1 MKDISELL
9 NVIKQQELAAYCD
22 EDMAFIDSAARV
34 KNQENVKTD
43 ALLMGLCLGGSANV
57 VIDSREFCIKKDDLI
72 VCFPGTTL
80 VLDDDISNVEC
91 RWICLSIGCVRHLAQ
106 INIGDAWNA
115 FTSLHESPVL
125 HLLPNEVSAFC
136 NYYDLLL
143 SKLNRSHHRYQKK
156 LVETLLMAFLYDFH
170 GLLERYFVPVERPG
184 RSSGRA
190 FREFVDLLTS
200 LYPRPRDVA
209 FYAEKLCLTPKY
221 LSSVCKQV
229 SGLTASKFI
238 AQFII
243 KDIKHLLDDTDKSIK
258 EICNELDFPN
268 PSFFGTYVKKNLG
281 MSPMQYRESNK

>member
-1 MKDISELL
+1 M

-34 KNQENVKTD
+34 KTQENVKTD

-80 VLDDDISNVEC
+80 VLGDDISNVEWRC
-91 RWICLSIGCVRHLAQ
+91 ICLSMGCVRHLAQ
-106 INIGDAWNA
+106 INIGDAWNTV
-115 FTSLHESPVL
+115 TSLHESPVL

-170 GLLERYFVPVERPG
+170 GLLERYFVPAERPG

>member
-1 MKDISELL
+1 M

-34 KNQENVKTD
+34 KTQENVKTD

-106 INIGDAWNA
+106 INIGDAWKA

-221 LSSVCKQV
+221 LSAVCKQV